1 MSIYTVV
8 EHPQLEAYLEQ
19 YSMGSLVSFQGIEAG
34 VENTNYFVTT
44 SSGEFVLTLVESVT
58 AEKLPFILGYVAHLS
73 ERNIAVAQPIL
84 NRQGELFGSL
94 NERPAVFMRRLKGAP
109 LDIPNQAQ
117 CSVIGHTLAAS
128 HQASAELAHDE
139 YQHIYQ
145 WCSEVSARVLPELS
159 DADKHLLQESVL
171 AAGMIPWA
179 HLPQGPIHAD
189 LFPDNALF
197 DGDSLAGLIDFY
209 HACSAPYLY
218 DLAVTLNAW
227 CYDEQQQHYDT
238 DKAST
243 LLSSYNAVRM
253 LNEEEQQWLKAMQKV
268 AALRFWLSRL
278 RDKLFPK
285 DGELITVKDPDGKK
299 QLLERLLK
307 EQ

>member
-8 EHPQLEAYLEQ
+8 ERPQLAAYLEQ
-19 YSMGSLVSFQGIEAG
+19 YAIGSLISFQGIEAG

-44 SSGEFVLTLVESVT
+44 TGGEYVLTLVESVA
-58 AEKLPFILGYVAHLS
+58 AEKLPFILGYVAHLA
-73 ERNIAVAQPIL
+73 EHNIAVAQPIL
-84 NRQGELFGSL
+84 NRQGKLFGSL
-94 NERPAVFMRRLKGAP
+94 NERPAVFMRRLNGAP
-109 LDIPNQAQ
+109 LDTPNQRQ
-117 CSVIGHTLAAS
+117 CSVIGQTLAAS
-128 HQASAELAHDE
+128 HLASAELTTDQ

-145 WCSEVSARVLPELS
+145 WCSDVSARVLPNLS
-159 DADKHLLQESVL
+159 DADKHLLQASVL
-171 AAGMIPWA
+171 AAGMIPWS

-197 DGDSLAGLIDFY
+197 KGDSLAGLIDFY

-227 CYDEQQQHYDT
+227 CYDEQQQHYDA

-243 LLSSYNAVRM
+243 LLNSYNSVRM
-253 LNEEEQQWLKAMQKV
+253 LNEEEQQCLKAMQKV

-285 DGELITVKDPDGKK
+285 DGELITVKEPNGKK
-299 QLLERLLK
+299 QLLEQLIK
-307 EQ
+307 DH